1 MNGGMEAMK
10 FRDFTTK
17 AGARL
22 HVSEIGF
29 GTAPLGDLYERL
41 PEPQALETIEA
52 AYRGGVNLFDSSPH
66 YGNGLAELR
75 VGAVLRGHPR
85 DSYVF
90 STKIGRWMNPFQRVA
105 PPSGDVIS
113 PGFAGGTTHRAT
125 FDYSYDGVMKSI
137 EQSLLRTGL
146 DRIDILLI
154 HDVDVWTH
162 GKDFE
167 QRFREAMEGAYP
179 ALDALRKAGTL
190 KAIGV
195 GINEADVCE
204 RFARAGDFD
213 VMLMAGQ
220 YSLLL
225 QPALESFLP
234 LAVEKGIGIMLGGV
248 FNSGILA
255 TGAVPGAKFNYRDAP
270 PDVMQKVAK
279 IEAVCARHGV
289 ALRTAAMRFA
299 LSHPAVISLV
309 LGGVKPSEVTQNS
322 ADAGQDIPVALWAEL
337 KAEGLLAP
345 TAPTPG

>member
-1 MNGGMEAMK
+1 MIGGMETMK
-10 FRDFTTK
+10 FRDFTTQ
-17 AGARL
+17 AGVPLR
-22 HVSEIGF
+22 VGEIGF

-41 PEPQALETIEA
+41 PEPEALATIEA
-52 AYRGGVNLFDSSPH
+52 AYQGGVNLFDSSPH

-85 DSYVF
+85 DSYVL
-90 STKIGRWMNPFQRVA
+90 STKIGRWMNPFEKIA
-105 PPSGDVIS
+105 PPTGDVIS

-162 GKDFE
+162 GENYDR
-167 QRFREAMEGAYP
+167 RFREAMEGAYP
-179 ALDALRKAGTL
+179 ALDKLRKAGTI

-195 GINEADVCE
+195 GVNEADVCE

-213 VMLMAGQ
+213 VILMAGQ

-225 QPALESFLP
+225 QPALRSFLP
-234 LAVEKGIGIMLGGV
+234 LAEQKRIGIMLGGV

-255 TGAVPGAKFNYRDAP
+255 TGAVPGAKFNYREAP
-270 PDVMQKVAK
+270 PEVMQKVAK
-279 IEAVCARHGV
+279 IEAVCARHGTPI
-289 ALRTAAMRFA
+289 RTAAMRFA

-309 LGGVKPSEVTQNS
+309 LGGVKPSEVTQNM
-322 ADAGQDIPVALWAEL
+322 ADAEQNIPTALWAEL
-337 KAEGLLAP
+337 KRDGLLAQD
-345 TAPTPG
+345 APTPS